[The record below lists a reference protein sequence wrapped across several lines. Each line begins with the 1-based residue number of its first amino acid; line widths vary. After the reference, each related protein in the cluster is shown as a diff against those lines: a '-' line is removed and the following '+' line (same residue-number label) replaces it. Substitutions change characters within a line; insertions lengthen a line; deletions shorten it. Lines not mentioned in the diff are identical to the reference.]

1 MFLQSLKQNAW
12 INNCLLFSFFL
23 LLSKDIFMA
32 SSLYAQI
39 NPEKLLKQGVEAY
52 KKVDFE
58 LAVQSLEQAIEIGLE
73 AKDKQTKAFQYLA
86 FAQAAL
92 GDTAQSQ
99 AAYLK
104 LLTVDPDFDLPVS
117 ASPRLREPL
126 LQAQKIFAKRDF
138 TPPEIVVQS
147 LVSVESGNSFTIKAE
162 VKDKSGIDKV
172 TLFYRS
178 TPIDRFSSIT
188 MTYVRGNEYSATIP
202 AVSVQPPSFDFY
214 IEAFDIRG
222 NGPSLQGSV
231 QNPLRVE
238 VISID
243 KTPPEIVFKKV
254 DTIESDSPLPITV
267 EVTDASKVE
276 KVTLFYRIK
285 REENYTSIQMNHLK
299 DDIYFAEISKTEIK
313 SPGMEYYVEAFDREG
328 NGPARKGSAENPLFV
343 EVITP
348 DRQPP
353 QIAHTPPDKV
363 KEGESVKMTALIT
376 DNIAIEN
383 AIVLFRKKNVA
394 DFSSLHMK
402 KNDTNQY
409 EVEIPGQEIM
419 PPFIEYYITATDKAG
434 NNGFWQNAQN
444 PFTLPV
450 TPLQITKPPV
460 IAETGEETEKK
471 KGTKKWLWMGL
482 GAAVVG
488 GVVIGLVG
496 GGDGE
501 KIATTG
507 SIIIQVPE

>member
-1 MFLQSLKQNAW
+1 
-12 INNCLLFSFFL
+12 
-23 LLSKDIFMA
+23 MA
-32 SSLYAQI
+32 STLYAQTSS
-39 NPEKLLKQGVEAY
+39 EKLLKKGVEAY

-58 LAVQSLEQAIEIGLE
+58 LAVQSLEQAIELGLR
-73 AKDKQTKAFQYLA
+73 AKEKQAQAYKYLA
-86 FAQAAL
+86 FVQAAL

-104 LLTVDPDFDLPVS
+104 LLTLDPDFDLPVS

-126 LQAQKIFAKRDF
+126 LQAQKIFAKRDS
-138 TPPEIVVQS
+138 TPPEIVVQP
-147 LVSVESGNSFTIKAE
+147 LVSVESGNSFSIKAE

-188 MTYVRGNEYSATIP
+188 MKYVRGDEYSATIP
-202 AVSVQPPSFDFY
+202 AVSVQPPSINFY
-214 IEAFDIRG
+214 IEAFDTRG
-222 NGPSLQGSV
+222 NGPSRQGSV
-231 QNPLRVE
+231 QNPLMVE

-243 KTPPEIVFKKV
+243 KTPPEIVLKKV

-267 EVTDASKVE
+267 EVTDVSKVE

-285 REENYTSIQMNHLK
+285 REGKYTSIQMNHLK
-299 DDIYFAEISKTEIK
+299 DDIYLAEISKAEIK
-313 SPGMEYYVEAFDREG
+313 SPGIEYYVEAFDREG
-328 NGPARKGSAENPLFV
+328 NGPARKGSADDPLFV

-353 QIAHTPPDKV
+353 QIAHTPPDKA
-363 KEGESVKMTALIT
+363 KEGESVILTALIT
-376 DNIAIEN
+376 DNITVEN
-383 AIVLFRKKNVA
+383 AIVLFHKKNVA
-394 DFSSLHMK
+394 DFKSLHMK

-409 EVEIPGQEIM
+409 EVEISGQEIM

-434 NNGFWQNAQN
+434 NNGFWQSEQN
-444 PFTLPV
+444 PYSLPV
-450 TPLQITKPPV
+450 TPRQITKQPV
-460 IAETGEETEKK
+460 IADTGEELVEKKK

-488 GVVIGLVG
+488 GVVIGLIGG

-501 KIATTG
+501 KEATTG
-507 SIIIQVPE
+507 SIVIQVPE